1 MSPMKK
7 PQMRDTPSGTPLHRV
22 TERKAKRY
30 SPYRAAL
37 SDGSNKADGAVSASG
52 AFPMRINKYLAHK
65 GYATRKGADALIES
79 KKVQIN
85 GRLAQ
90 LGDKVEESDEVAV
103 RPNKKPTTYTYL
115 AYNKPRGLSTH
126 ASLKSEEDIMS
137 SVKNQ
142 ELVKGQN
149 LFPVGRLDKDSHGLI
164 ILTNDG
170 RITDRLLSPEHDHEK
185 EYRVRVQENLRP
197 SFAMHLSAGVDIG
210 DYKTKPCKVDIEG
223 ERVFRITLGEGKRH
237 QIRRMVVSL
246 HNDVIDLTRIRIMNI
261 RLSNLAEGGVRK
273 IDGHELDT
281 FLTSLGLLSEKKSA
295 SKSA

>member
-1 MSPMKK
+1 MKA
-7 PQMRDTPSGTPLHRV
+7 P
-22 TERKAKRY
+22 EAKG
-30 SPYRAAL
+30 
-37 SDGSNKADGAVSASG
+37 D

-65 GYATRKGADALIES
+65 GYATRKGADELIER

-85 GRLAQ
+85 GRTAQ
-90 LGDKVEESDEVAV
+90 LGDKVEEDDEVTV

-115 AYNKPRGLSTH
+115 AYNKPRGLATH

-137 SVKNQ
+137 SLKNN
-142 ELVKGQN
+142 ELVKGKS

-170 RITDRLLSPEHDHEK
+170 RITDRLLNPEKDHEK

-197 SFAMHLSAGVDIG
+197 SFAEHLSKGVDIG
-210 DYKTKPCKVDIEG
+210 DYQTKPCKVDVEG

-237 QIRRMVVSL
+237 QIRRMVAAL

-261 RLSNLAEGGVRK
+261 RLANLAEGGARK
-273 IDGHELDT
+273 IDGEELEK

-295 SKSA
+295 TKSAKPAKA